1 MFLLCVLAAAAVLY
15 IVYSYVMSVLGRQ
28 RIDAIESRYIFITG
42 CDTGFGHLAAKRFDK
57 LGCHVIAGCLTQ
69 RGEEE
74 LKKACS
80 SRLHTVH
87 LNVAS
92 HVSIT
97 KAVEVVK
104 QMLPLNTGR
113 PVGRLLG

>member
-1 MFLLCVLAAAAVLY
+1 MLFLCVLAAVLY
-15 IVYSYVMSVLGRQ
+15 AVYRYVMSVLGRQ

-42 CDTGFGHLAAKRFDK
+42 CDTGFGLLAAKRFDR
-57 LGCHVIAGCLTQ
+57 LGCHVIAGCLTE

-74 LKKACS
+74 LKKVSS

-92 HVSIT
+92 HVSVT
-97 KAVEVVK
+97 KAAEVVK
-104 QMLPLNTGR
+104 QMLPPNTGKI
-113 PVGRLLG
+113 V